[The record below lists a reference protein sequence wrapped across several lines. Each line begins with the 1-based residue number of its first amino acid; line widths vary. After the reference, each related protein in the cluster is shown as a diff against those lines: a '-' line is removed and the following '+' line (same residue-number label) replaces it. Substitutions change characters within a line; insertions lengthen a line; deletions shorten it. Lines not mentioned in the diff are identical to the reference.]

1 MKKILIAITLVLSTI
16 TFAQESSLTVF
27 SETGETFYL
36 FLNNIRQN
44 EHPEVNIKI
53 DGLTSEYYQAKIIFT
68 NKNLKVLNKNYLN
81 VVDVDNKNGE
91 MTYKIKE
98 NRKGKLVLRFYS
110 FTPYIDILP
119 PNDSVTVI
127 HYNTNPMPEIS
138 SITTT
143 TQTTTTTNG
152 NGDNINVGVHVGGIN
167 IGLNVN
173 INEGNSNS
181 TTTTTTTTTT
191 SGHIENNIVIEEEIN
206 CYTISNSD
214 FNSALKSIENKNFS
228 DSKLILAKQVAKNN
242 CLTAMQIKK
251 IMMLFNFEDTK
262 LEFAKY
268 AYSFCYNP
276 ENYWKVNDAFK
287 FESTI
292 EELNDF
298 IKSE

>member
-1 MKKILIAITLVLSTI
+1 MKKILIIITLILSTF

-44 EHPEVNIKI
+44 EYPEVNVKI
-53 DGLTSEYYQAKIIFT
+53 DGLTSKYYQAKIIFA
-68 NKNLKVLNKNYLN
+68 NKNFKTLNKSYLN

-91 MTYKIKE
+91 VTYKIKE

-110 FTPYIDILP
+110 FTPYNDILP
-119 PNDSVTVI
+119 LNDGITVI

-138 SITTT
+138 SITTIQT
-143 TQTTTTTNG
+143 TTTTTNG
-152 NGDNINVGVHVGGIN
+152 NGDNINVGVNIGGVN
-167 IGLNVN
+167 IGLDVN
-173 INEGNSNS
+173 INDGNSNS
-181 TTTTTTTTTT
+181 TTTTTTTTT
-191 SGHIENNIVIEEEIN
+191 SNHIENNTIIEEVID
-206 CYTISNSD
+206 CYTISHSD

-228 DSKLILAKQVAKNN
+228 DSKLILAKQVAKHN

-251 IMMLFNFEDTK
+251 IIMLFTFEDTK

-268 AYSFCYNP
+268 AYPFCYNP
-276 ENYWKVNDAFK
+276 ENYWKVNDAFE

-298 IKSE
+298 IKS